1 MTIDLNAT
9 LEEEGEQVPDL
20 NKALG
25 EQDVNDS
32 FQVAVRAGE
41 DHEAQFFPRVSLE
54 GTGLAD
60 EQVGGANHRG
70 HHFNFNHGQ
79 TEEQQNDV
87 QGKHIWFSP
96 KLSLHLF

>member
-1 MTIDLNAT
+1 MAIDLNAIP
-9 LEEEGEQVPDL
+9 EEEGEQVPDL
-20 NKALG
+20 NKAPG
-25 EQDVNDS
+25 EQDAHDS
-32 FQVAVRAGE
+32 FQVAVQADE
-41 DHEAQFFPRVSLE
+41 HHEAQTLPRVSLE

-70 HHFNFNHGQ
+70 HHFDFNHGQ